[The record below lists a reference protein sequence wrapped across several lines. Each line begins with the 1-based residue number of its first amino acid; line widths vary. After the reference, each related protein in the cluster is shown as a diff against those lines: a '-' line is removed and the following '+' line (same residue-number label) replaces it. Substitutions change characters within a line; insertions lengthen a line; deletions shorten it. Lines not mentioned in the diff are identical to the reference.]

1 MTTDAIQLPEAP
13 GIPGLRL
20 RHFRAGRD
28 FEHTAAILPT
38 SAESGTPVRTRL
50 IEVRSIQ
57 EPKLI
62 PRKASSVS

>member
-1 MTTDAIQLPEAP
+1 MTTDAIQLPEAA
-13 GIPGLRL
+13 GVLGLGF
-20 RHFRAGRD
+20 RHFRTGRD
-28 FEHTAAILPT
+28 FEHMAAILPT
-38 SAESGTPVRTRL
+38 SAESGTPVRTCL